1 MKLLQRVMMLVRAN
15 INDMLEKSEDPEQLL
30 CQLQQDLR
38 NQMMQVKTQVATA
51 IAQEHTFQ
59 ARCEALSKEAAQY
72 QRKAEAAVA
81 RGDDALARR
90 ILQQRLDTMRLLE
103 NYRRHHEEQQHLI
116 VTMRNALKQL
126 QAKMEET
133 ELNVELLQMRRRRAQ
148 IQQTVYEALSRN
160 QQEQTQERVRRAED
174 IVMDDEARAAALREE
189 VQRNAMNDLDYQL
202 SRLSKREPLEEQLA
216 RMKARHGQQAG
227 QSLQRLPTPG
237 AEKAAAL
244 EPSPDAPAEPAAAQI
259 SPERPALPS
268 GERIRPTLPSLSEQL
283 DEVLQRQQA
292 RLGAG
297 KAAEE
302 APSSEHSAQDQENHQ
317 ANQAKHH

>member
-15 INDMLEKSEDPEQLL
+15 INDMLERSEDPEQLL
-30 CQLQQDLR
+30 RQLQQDLR

-81 RGDDALARR
+81 LGDDALARR
-90 ILQQRLDTMRLLE
+90 ILQQRLETMRLLE

-126 QAKMEET
+126 QAKTEET
-133 ELNVELLQMRRRRAQ
+133 ELNIELLQMRRRRAQ
-148 IQQTVYEALSRN
+148 MQQTVYEALSRN
-160 QQEQTQERVRRAED
+160 QQEQTQERMRRAED
-174 IVMDDEARAAALREE
+174 KVMDDEARAAALREE
-189 VQRNAMNDLDYQL
+189 AQRNAMNDLDSQL
-202 SRLSKREPLEEQLA
+202 SRLSKREALEEQLA

-227 QSLQRLPTPG
+227 QPHRLPPPG
-237 AEKAAAL
+237 AEQAAG
-244 EPSPDAPAEPAAAQI
+244 QV

-268 GERIRPTLPSLSEQL
+268 GERIGPTLPSLSEQL
-283 DEVLQRQQA
+283 DEVLQRQRV
-292 RLGAG
+292 RLEESE
-297 KAAEE
+297 AAEE
-302 APSSEHSAQDQENHQ
+302 APSPEHSTQDQDHQ
-317 ANQAKHH
+317 TSQAKHC